1 MFDVLVESTRRKT
14 GKRASRYFVV
24 TTAIYAVAIFALGVG
39 TIIGFSPAL
48 AEEYN
53 LVGMLAPPV
62 PMTPSAP
69 QPEIAAPKNA
79 KADAQPEIFAPA
91 KEPVKIPDVGDIKF
105 LPKTRPTTGTIVPGL
120 PPGTGSQGCMG
131 CVVGNSNEST
141 PPPPPPPD
149 IKKIPPT
156 PTPEVKQGPTKVSEG
171 VLQGSAIRKQR
182 PTYPPIA
189 KAARVSGPVQVV
201 VTISEDGKVI
211 DAYAADGNPMLRQ
224 AAVDAA
230 RQWLFTPTT
239 LSKVPVKVQGVLTFN
254 FVLQ

>member
-53 LVGMLAPPV
+53 LVGILAPPV
-62 PMTPSAP
+62 PMTPAAP
-69 QPEIAAPKNA
+69 QPETSAPQNA
-79 KADAQPEIFAPA
+79 KVDVQPEIFAPA

-105 LPKTRPTTGTIVPGL
+105 LPKPRPNGPIVPGL
-120 PPGTGSQGCMG
+120 PPGTGSQGCISCPTG
-131 CVVGNSNEST
+131 DSNDL
-141 PPPPPPPD
+141 PKPPPPPD
-149 IKKIPPT
+149 VKEIKPP
-156 PTPEVKQGPTKVSEG
+156 PPPEVKKETKTVSEG

-211 DAYAADGNPMLRQ
+211 DAYAADGNPMLRP
-224 AAVDAA
+224 AAVEAA

-239 LSKVPVKVQGVLTFN
+239 LSKVPVKVQGMLTFN

>member
-1 MFDVLVESTRRKT
+1 MFDILVESTKQKS
-14 GKRASRYFVV
+14 GKRSSRYFAV
-24 TTAIYAVAIFALGVG
+24 TTAIYTVALVALGIG
-39 TIIGFSPAL
+39 TIIGFTPAL

-53 LVGMLAPPV
+53 LVGILAPPL
-62 PMTPSAP
+62 PNNAP
-69 QPEIAAPKNA
+69 PTVQPKNVPNIKPDVSQGFVA
-79 KADAQPEIFAPA
+79 
-91 KEPVKIPDVGDIKF
+91 PVKPPIDIPDPYSVK
-105 LPKTRPTTGTIVPGL
+105 PTLTKPTGLTVIFDPSMPFTNGGGGWSGIGGGKDSI
-120 PPGTGSQGCMG
+120 PD
-131 CVVGNSNEST
+131 
-141 PPPPPPPD
+141 PPPPP
-149 IKKIPPT
+149 KIEKAEVRAT
-156 PTPEVKQGPTKVSEG
+156 PTPELKKETKTVSEG

-211 DAYAADGNPMLRQ
+211 DAYAAEGNPMLRQ

-239 LSKVPVKVQGVLTFN
+239 LSKVPVKVQGMLTFN